1 MNVQT
6 TVAAPARRRPLWA
19 VGLVAY
25 ALAWT
30 VLPALLA
37 TSLPLDVVEGIAW
50 GREWQWGYFKHPPLP
65 AWLLYPAFEA
75 LGRFGPFLLSQLAV
89 LLALFYVH
97 RLARQMLGP
106 ERAGLAAAL
115 LYGVLFYTWPM
126 LTFNHNSA
134 QVPVWAA
141 LAWHAHQALQR
152 DRRRDWAWLGV
163 WAAIGLY
170 TKYSTGVF
178 LACLAVYLLVGPE
191 RRLLRR
197 PGPWLALVVALALL
211 VPHGLWLLHDDGG
224 PLAYLAARSQGDPAA
239 ANHASGLRFLATQF
253 VALVPLGLIAWA
265 AGLRPSG
272 GHLYLQEPSRRA
284 WLLTIALGPAL
295 AVAVGGS
302 LTGAELHDMWGM
314 PMWNF
319 SALLLLAAVPP
330 QVFAHRRRALA
341 RALAVWLV
349 LITLAMA
356 AYVSQSARWL
366 GRPGRMDWPAQAL
379 GDQAQR
385 QWQALSRC
393 PLQVVAGSIWEAG
406 LVAEQQR
413 PMPSVLIDGD
423 ARYAPWISAAH
434 VQQTGALL
442 VWRLG
447 DYADAPE
454 APLLAA
460 VPPASWRISEGQWSI
475 AWPRNTGGA
484 PLQIRWRAYVP
495 IACQPS

>member
-1 MNVQT
+1 MRALT
-6 TVAAPARRRPLWA
+6 A
-19 VGLVAY
+19 VGARAWPVPFWVVGLAAY
-25 ALAWT
+25 VLAWT
-30 VLPALLA
+30 VLPALLT

-75 LGRFGPFLLSQLAV
+75 LGRFGPFLLSQLAI

-97 RLARQMLGP
+97 RLARDLLGP

-126 LTFNHNSA
+126 LSFNHDSA

-141 LAWHAHQALQR
+141 LAWHAHQAMQR
-152 DRRRDWAWLGV
+152 DRRRDWVWLGA
-163 WAAIGLY
+163 WAAIGMY

-178 LACLAVYLLVGPE
+178 LACLAGYLLIGPE

-197 PGPWLALVVALALL
+197 SGPWLALAVALVL
-211 VPHGLWLLHDDGG
+211 VAPHGLWLLHDNGG
-224 PLAYLAARSQGDPAA
+224 PLAYLAARSYGDTAQ
-239 ANHASGLRFLATQF
+239 ANHAAGLRFLATQL
-253 VALVPLGLIAWA
+253 VALVPLGVIVLA
-265 AGLRPSG
+265 AGLRPWG
-272 GHLYLQEPSRRA
+272 GRLYLRDPSQRA
-284 WLLTIALGPAL
+284 WLYTIALGPAL
-295 AVAVGGS
+295 LVAAGGS
-302 LTGAELHDMWGM
+302 LLGAELHDMWGM

-319 SALLLLAAVPP
+319 AALLLLAAVPP
-330 QVFAHRRRALA
+330 ERFARRRRALV
-341 RALAVWLV
+341 RALAVWMA

-356 AYVSQSARWL
+356 AYAGRSAQWL
-366 GRPGRMDWPAQAL
+366 GQPARMDWPAQAL
-379 GDQAQR
+379 GEQARR

-423 ARYAPWISAAH
+423 ARYAPWVSAERL
-434 VQQTGALL
+434 QQTGALL

-460 VPPASWRISEGQWSI
+460 VPPASWHISEGQWSI

-495 IACQPS
+495 FACQPS